1 MNLRDQPQ
9 QATTVSQ
16 GGRENANAPPRIMAS
31 SAGLAGT
38 RYMIATLSVATD
50 LHHPDRAPNVMTRAS
65 AAPSVSLVATS
76 ELTENLRTFPPE
88 RSRHCAR
95 EARTC
100 AGRGVD
106 APASSSSISGGLR
119 NQRFETHYRSVR
131 LTGKKVNQP
140 REVWFKPTSST
151 PPYPGTAPVHRT
163 REEPGS
169 VQERRERPRRGGRKS
184 LPPDGSEIFCRVFPR
199 CDFFLRTQVQPG
211 AGTPGSN
218 PGVVPPPGLSW
229 VLAQA

>member
-1 MNLRDQPQ
+1 MCDKYMNLRYQPP

-16 GGRENANAPPRIMAS
+16 GGRGNVNVSPRMAS

-38 RYMIATLSVATD
+38 RYMVATD

-100 AGRGVD
+100 AELAWLNMWGAWSR
-106 APASSSSISGGLR
+106 GGLR
-119 NQRFETHYRSVR
+119 NQ
-131 LTGKKVNQP
+131 
-140 REVWFKPTSST
+140 
-151 PPYPGTAPVHRT
+151 
-163 REEPGS
+163 
-169 VQERRERPRRGGRKS
+169 
-184 LPPDGSEIFCRVFPR
+184 
-199 CDFFLRTQVQPG
+199 
-211 AGTPGSN
+211 
-218 PGVVPPPGLSW
+218 
-229 VLAQA
+229 

>member
-1 MNLRDQPQ
+1 
-9 QATTVSQ
+9 
-16 GGRENANAPPRIMAS
+16 MAS

-50 LHHPDRAPNVMTRAS
+50 LHHPDRAPNVMSRAS

-131 LTGKKVNQP
+131 LTGKKVNRQTAVGLVQTVFINATIP
-140 REVWFKPTSST
+140 GNSPGPYNPGRTGVRPGASRTS
-151 PPYPGTAPVHRT
+151 P
-163 REEPGS
+163 
-169 VQERRERPRRGGRKS
+169 RGGRKS
-184 LPPDGSEIFCRVFPR
+184 LPPDGSEIFLPGFSQVRLFPPHPSTTRGWHPRV
-199 CDFFLRTQVQPG
+199 
-211 AGTPGSN
+211 
-218 PGVVPPPGLSW
+218 
-229 VLAQA
+229 

>member
-1 MNLRDQPQ
+1 MARPDCREHCWLRIMCLPVPKPGGSRRMCDKYMNLRYQPP

-16 GGRENANAPPRIMAS
+16 GGRGNVNVSPRMAS

-50 LHHPDRAPNVMTRAS
+50 LHHPDRAPNVMTQAS

-100 AGRGVD
+100 AELAWLNMWGAWSR
-106 APASSSSISGGLR
+106 GGLR
-119 NQRFETHYRSVR
+119 NQ
-131 LTGKKVNQP
+131 
-140 REVWFKPTSST
+140 
-151 PPYPGTAPVHRT
+151 
-163 REEPGS
+163 
-169 VQERRERPRRGGRKS
+169 
-184 LPPDGSEIFCRVFPR
+184 
-199 CDFFLRTQVQPG
+199 
-211 AGTPGSN
+211 
-218 PGVVPPPGLSW
+218 
-229 VLAQA
+229 

>member
-1 MNLRDQPQ
+1 MCDKYMNLRYQPP

-16 GGRENANAPPRIMAS
+16 GGRGNVNVSPRMAS

-100 AGRGVD
+100 AELAWMNIMCGAWGR
-106 APASSSSISGGLR
+106 GGLR
-119 NQRFETHYRSVR
+119 NQ
-131 LTGKKVNQP
+131 
-140 REVWFKPTSST
+140 
-151 PPYPGTAPVHRT
+151 
-163 REEPGS
+163 
-169 VQERRERPRRGGRKS
+169 
-184 LPPDGSEIFCRVFPR
+184 
-199 CDFFLRTQVQPG
+199 
-211 AGTPGSN
+211 
-218 PGVVPPPGLSW
+218 
-229 VLAQA
+229 